1 MILLDTHVLVWL
13 VAGLPALGKQ
23 AKKVA
28 DQALVKD
35 ELSVSAISFWEI
47 ALLHQRRRLI
57 LEQPIDAWRTRLLE
71 LGLHEIP
78 VDGKIGIAATSMSN
92 FHPDPADRFI
102 TTTSLL
108 SGAALLTADQQIL
121 EWSGKVRRIN
131 ANR

>member
-47 ALLHQRRRLI
+47 ASLHQRRRLI

-78 VDGKIGIAATSMSN
+78 VNGEIGIAATSMSN

-102 TTTSLL
+102 TATALL

>member
-28 DQALVKD
+28 DQALGKD

-47 ALLHQRRRLI
+47 ALLQQRRRLI

-78 VDGKIGIAATSMSN
+78 VDGEIGIAATSMSN

-102 TTTSLL
+102 TATALL